1 MSALSDPRREKACQ
15 ARASGKTQE
24 ASYTEGGY
32 SYKPASAT
40 RFFRLPEIAARI
52 SEIHTDRL
60 RLEQRST
67 EIAAKKVAVDKE
79 WVLQRLMYN
88 AEQSLRGRPMRNG
101 KGEVIAGMFTQP
113 NESAANRALELI
125 GNHLGMFIQ
134 RHEIGQP
141 GDFQRMSDD
150 ELNESLTVQARALG
164 LPETAI
170 VRLLELR
177 SDTDSVQ

>member
-1 MSALSDPRREKACQ
+1 MPALIEPRWENAAQ
-15 ARASGKTQE
+15 FRASGKGIGESYRE
-24 ASYTEGGY
+24 AGFKG
-32 SYKPASAT
+32 KPAVAT
-40 RFFRLPEIAARI
+40 DFFKRPDIQARVAEIQRDRFANERRA
-52 SEIHTDRL
+52 
-60 RLEQRST
+60 T
-67 EIAAKKVAVDKE
+67 EIAVKKVAVDKE

-170 VRLLELR
+170 DRLLELR